1 MLTIEEKKK
10 IIKKVLKEFY
20 QGVTLNEAKSNRN
33 IKNEIRLNLEF
44 YSGLKKTLPK
54 SSLDEAFHTGNTYI
68 DFFLNFMGSVK
79 DFLTTS
85 DIGKWFSNLIQKIA
99 NKLFPSFSKNPND
112 WTDKLSNGVQKIGQF
127 LGPKGIAYIIAA
139 WKNKTIKP
147 TQEMINTQMS
157 KANIVYKTVLFMLI
171 IIGLWKLWIFIQP
184 FYTAALAPTVLISF
198 KIALAKGGLIKAG
211 FNVLGIYNKIKHAS
225 HDEAKH
231 EIENSL
237 NLAKQSLTN
246 ELSNQT
252 QQNATQPSVL
262 SQMGRNSLREK
273 Y

>member
-10 IIKKVLKEFY
+10 IIKKVLKESY
-20 QGVTLNEAKSNRN
+20 QGVTLNEARTSNN
-33 IKNEIRLNLEF
+33 IKNEIKLNLEF

-54 SSLDEAFHTGNTYI
+54 SSLNEAFHTGNTYI

-79 DFLTTS
+79 DFLTTN
-85 DIGKWFSNLIQKIA
+85 DIGKWFASMIQKIA

-112 WTDKLSNGVQKIGQF
+112 WTDKLNNGVKKIAQF
-127 LGPKGIAYIIAA
+127 LGPKGVAYIIAA

-147 TQEMINTQMS
+147 TQEMIDAQMS
-157 KANIVYKTVLFMLI
+157 KATVVYKTLLFMFI
-171 IIGLWKLWIFIQP
+171 IIGFWKLWMFIQP
-184 FYTAALAPTVLISF
+184 FYTAALAPTVLISL
-198 KIALAKGGLIKAG
+198 KMVLAKGGFTKAG
-211 FNVLGIYNKIKHAS
+211 FNILGLYNKIQHAT

-237 NLAKQSLTN
+237 NLAKQSLSN

-252 QQNATQPSVL
+252 QQKSSVEFVKPTFAPKF
-262 SQMGRNSLREK
+262 S
-273 Y
+273 

>member
-10 IIKKVLKEFY
+10 IIKKVLKESY

-85 DIGKWFSNLIQKIA
+85 DIGKWFSNMIQKIA
-99 NKLFPSFSKNPND
+99 DKLFPSFSKNPND

-147 TQEMINTQMS
+147 TQEMINAQLT
-157 KANIVYKTVLFMLI
+157 KANVVYKILLI
-171 IIGLWKLWIFIQP
+171 ILILVGFWKLWIFIQP
-184 FYTAALAPTVLISF
+184 FYSAVLAPKVLVSL
-198 KIALAKGGLIKAG
+198 KMALAKGGFTKAG
-211 FNVLGIYNKIKHAS
+211 FNVVGIYNKIQHAS

-237 NLAKQSLTN
+237 NLAKQSLSN

-252 QQNATQPSVL
+252 QQKSSVEFVKPTFAPKF
-262 SQMGRNSLREK
+262 S
-273 Y
+273 